1 MDEDGAPDAGCLRS
15 VVHTSAFGGVEF
27 GLVKGQ
33 QLYLT
38 LGL

>member
-1 MDEDGAPDAGCLRS
+1 